1 MRIALSLIERFKM
14 AALFGGAKK
23 RLDALYN
30 EMREAINNNDH
41 QQMRKII
48 ADKDCKVN
56 KVGGVDMRT
65 ALHTATMREDR
76 EALEILLGHPR

>member
-1 MRIALSLIERFKM
+1 
-14 AALFGGAKK
+14 
-23 RLDALYN
+23 
-30 EMREAINNNDH
+30 MREAINNNDH

-48 ADKDCKVN
+48 ADKDSKVN

-76 EALEILLGHPR
+76 NALEILLGHPR